1 MTDSEEEMFPQNQ
14 EAAKRFKGG
23 QKRKQPGT
31 YATNI
36 STAATTSS
44 PPLSH
49 SQYPIHPITG
59 NRDTTDLVYQQ
70 PISLQHQP
78 LSSQYPI
85 PDQISYGLSAPV
97 AQSNGN
103 AGAYP
108 APGNGITSSGIDHRY
123 VSAYF
128 DSSVGMI
135 NTGAGQIYSS
145 EPTPKTPAVLAS
157 TEPGVDSG
165 PIAAPE
171 TTTAEEM
178 DKLATMLSQ
187 TTLSSITYHGPSAAA
202 IASDFDDEDL
212 WGPQIRST
220 DNAEDLVL
228 PTKLQ
233 ILPEIDTRNHLVKLY
248 YSNHYFLLPMVQREV
263 LRVCEQNIHIPHCL
277 LLCNAVYYCGS
288 MFSVNTVPLRKDQ
301 EDESTVGEDF
311 FLRGQGLLEKTY
323 LTQHICTIQAL
334 LLFAIGHKSPA
345 QRSGFISQAITM
357 ALDMGLHTWLDD
369 KEDRFVRAYRARVF
383 WCCYFFDS
391 SASAIGGKPPLIN
404 DDEISVEMIKPGDLG
419 PETEQFSD
427 QYLIHITRGWQIC
440 RQIRKNSKL
449 VSQRPPQS
457 KEALLMNLKR
467 LDTELEEWQKH
478 LPKAF
483 DLVPTKGCITS
494 EIKALAAIAQL
505 LCYALII
512 LLHHPYLPNPK
523 SPEAFQPP
531 QGDVPDSQ
539 GYCTQAA
546 KEITKISGLLLKE
559 APRTFEQSTPSRYSL
574 NFAIRIHLRNAK
586 CTTDMKLARDSRR
599 DLQKS
604 MDYVEQVENLQFYRI
619 QRAKKSDVAD
629 LLASCRAALAQ
640 QKSSLDLAKEA
651 AAAKRRQ
658 LLQAKLLA
666 KEHRQQQLQQQQNH
680 QQVLQQQQQVYQ
692 HQHPIVQSQQPT
704 QQQQQPSPQ
713 MQQQLLFQQHQQQQQ
728 QQRLQLLA
736 HAQQMKQN
744 FLQQQQQQ
752 LQMLRQQHHQ
762 QQLQQQQQNLQQQQR
777 LQQEQDQPTQQYAC
791 QPSPRSQPQSAS
803 PHPSPENS
811 VLFHGQPPFID
822 PSALSSTSF
831 GQFAS
836 LLNENVPDHQQSLSQ
851 QQISTSWIASNQPS
865 VSGSGDYL
873 QGLDDM
879 PTVDGMID
887 FQSIAFDVQ
896 QEALFSSAATNSF
909 INNMNTSSAMGS
921 HGHEIV
927 QGAVP
932 ELSDDVFLT
941 SIPRSQTSIPSPTTS
956 MSSVSVHNQFSP
968 QMRDDS
974 SLSPRSPPMDPS
986 NVVSPRLLS
995 SKIQNQLLQHQQQQ
1009 KQQSNNS
1016 SNNTTNVISYNR
1028 DDSEPP
1034 MSASVAS
1041 SPGSSVLLSEE
1052 SLLQSFT
1059 GQMIHDTYYM
1069 HVDLPAEHPR
1079 NDPTSFVYL
1088 PSELEYGD
1096 TAVYSPSGGEST
1108 NSSEMGNTSP
1118 PPL

>member
-1 MTDSEEEMFPQNQ
+1 MTDSEEMFPQNQ
-14 EAAKRFKGG
+14 EAAKRFKGA

-31 YATNI
+31 YV
-36 STAATTSS
+36 STIATTSS
-44 PPLSH
+44 PPSSH
-49 SQYPIHPITG
+49 YQYPIQPTLD
-59 NRDTTDLVYQQ
+59 NRDTTSLVYQQ

-85 PDQISYGLSAPV
+85 PDQISYGLNAHV
-97 AQSNGN
+97 VQSNGN
-103 AGAYP
+103 AGTYP
-108 APGNGITSSGIDHRY
+108 ASYNGITSSGIDHRY
-123 VSAYF
+123 VSACS
-128 DSSVGMI
+128 DSSAGLVS
-135 NTGAGQIYSS
+135 NGAGQVYSS
-145 EPTPKTPAVLAS
+145 ASTLRTPAILAS
-157 TEPGVDSG
+157 TELGVDSG

-178 DKLATMLSQ
+178 DKLATILSQ
-187 TTLSSITYHGPSAAA
+187 TTLSSIAYHGPSAAT

-228 PTKLQ
+228 PPEMQ
-233 ILPEIDTRNHLVKLY
+233 ILPDTDTRNHLVELY

-288 MFSVNTVPLRKDQ
+288 MFSVNTLPLRKDQ

-311 FLRGQGLLEKTY
+311 FLRGQGLLEKAY

-357 ALDMGLHTWLDD
+357 ALDMGLHTRLDD
-369 KEDRFVRAYRARVF
+369 NEDRFVRAYRARVF

-404 DDEISVEMIKPGDLG
+404 DDEISVDMIKPGDLG

-427 QYLIHITRGWQIC
+427 QYLIHIIRGWQIC
-440 RQIRKNSKL
+440 RRIRKNSKL

-457 KEALLMNLKR
+457 KEVLLMNLKR

-559 APRTFEQSTPSRYSL
+559 APKTFEQSTPSRYSL

-586 CTTDMKLARDSRR
+586 CTTNIKLAKESRR

-619 QRAKKSDVAD
+619 QRAKRSDVAD

-651 AAAKRRQ
+651 AAAKHRQ
-658 LLQAKLLA
+658 LLQAKLQA
-666 KEHRQQQLQQQQNH
+666 KEHRQQQLQQQQKH
-680 QQVLQQQQQVYQ
+680 QQALQQQQQAYQ
-692 HQHPIVQSQQPT
+692 QQHSIVQSQQPT
-704 QQQQQPSPQ
+704 QQQQQLSPQ

-762 QQLQQQQQNLQQQQR
+762 QQLQQQNLQQQQR
-777 LQQEQDQPTQQYAC
+777 LQREREQPTQQHVY
-791 QPSPRSQPQSAS
+791 QPSSRSQQQTAS
-803 PHPSPENS
+803 SHPSPENS
-811 VLFHGQPPFID
+811 VLFHGQPSFID

-831 GQFAS
+831 GQFTPP
-836 LLNENVPDHQQSLSQ
+836 LNESIPDHQQSLSQ
-851 QQISTSWIASNQPS
+851 QQTSTSWIGSNQPE
-865 VSGSGDYL
+865 VSGSGSYL
-873 QGLDDM
+873 QGLDGM
-879 PTVDGMID
+879 PSVDGMID
-887 FQSIAFDVQ
+887 FQSITFDVQ

-909 INNMNTSSAMGS
+909 INNMNTSSAVGNFG
-921 HGHEIV
+921 HGII
-927 QGAVP
+927 QSAIP

-941 SIPRSQTSIPSPTTS
+941 SIPRSQTSISSPTTS
-956 MSSVSVHNQFSP
+956 MSSVSAQNQFSP
-968 QMRDDS
+968 QMRDNS

-986 NVVSPRLLS
+986 NVVSPKLLS
-995 SKIQNQLLQHQQQQ
+995 SKIQKQL
-1009 KQQSNNS
+1009 QQSNNN
-1016 SNNTTNVISYNR
+1016 SNNNATNVTSYSR
-1028 DDSEPP
+1028 GDSEPP

-1096 TAVYSPSGGEST
+1096 TAVYSPSGGGEST
-1108 NSSEMGNTSP
+1108 SSSEVDNTSP